1 MADRDLERLKEEIK
15 YETEVLRL
23 ATLVALAI
31 GGGSTSLLLG
41 GISPLR
47 IVLAGAGILVT
58 VGLTMTVWRQ
68 DRRIRTLVASIK
80 EIV

>member
-1 MADRDLERLKEEIK
+1 MAERHIENLKEEVK
-15 YETEVLRL
+15 YETEVLKL

-31 GGGSTSLLLG
+31 GGSSISLLLG

-58 VGLTMTVWRQ
+58 IGMIMTVWRQ
-68 DRRIRTLVASIK
+68 DRRIRALVASMK